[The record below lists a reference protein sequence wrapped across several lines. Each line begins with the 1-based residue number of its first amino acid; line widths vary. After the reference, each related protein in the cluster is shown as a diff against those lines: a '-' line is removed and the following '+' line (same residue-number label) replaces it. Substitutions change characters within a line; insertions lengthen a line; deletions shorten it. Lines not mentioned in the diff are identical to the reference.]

1 MLSYVNPI
9 RCVAPV
15 AAPSLFYLLHCKPYF
30 RKIGLPDRPM
40 SLVPMRKSLLLF
52 ISLFFIAAMHVHA
65 VDIKSIGVPY
75 VQNYTKAMYQWG
87 NQNWSVTRDE
97 HGIMYFGNA
106 EGLLAFDGKYWQQYH
121 MPNGLIVRSVSADGK
136 GKIYTGAYGEF
147 GYWADDKKGFLKYH
161 SLCRLVPT
169 PFNPVN
175 EEIWKIYIDGDRV
188 IFQSFGAIY
197 IYAKGKVSVIK
208 APSPYLFMFKVGKHF
223 FVEQVSAGL
232 FELKNNR
239 LEFIS
244 GSNILGPSGVL
255 AILPLPQN
263 KYIIGTAQNGL
274 FIYDGLTIK
283 PWANQAN
290 DFLKTYQLNNGA
302 AVAGKYFAFG
312 TILNGIVVIDTAGNL
327 IQHINKSSGLQNNTV
342 LSLYTDNEQ
351 NLWAGL
357 DNGIDRIEINSPLY
371 FYFDKTGRFGTVY
384 SSIIFDNKIYLGTNQ
399 GLFYSDW
406 NPDSNSKLFQSFDF
420 KLIPGSQGQ
429 VWELSL
435 QDGRLLCGHN
445 DGTYQVNGNS
455 ITKISTVTGGW
466 TTKRLSADKLI
477 QGNYTGLVI
486 FRKDAAGNWLFDHK
500 VEGFGEPSRYVEQ
513 DSKGQIW
520 VSHAYKGIYKI
531 TLSAD
536 LKKVMTKV
544 YYDGKYG
551 LPGSY
556 NVNVFD
562 LDNRVVF
569 SSDSGFYVYDDI
581 TDRFFKY
588 TQLNKLGTFATS
600 SKIIKAIGKKY
611 WFVNHGRVA
620 LADFSVPGKLI
631 IDTNRFSILNGQ
643 MVQHYETINR
653 INNATY
659 LISIDDGFVILNDED
674 ALIPNK
680 TQIPQVLIRQVENI
694 TDKVYTLS
702 ENGNG
707 VEGIELPYAQNN
719 IRISFSLPYYRQA
732 KIKYQ
737 YYLDG
742 YSKQWSDWT
751 PQSQKEF
758 TNLDQGTYH
767 FGVRAKIN
775 DQNVSAITTLT
786 FVILPP
792 WYAGKLA
799 ILFYGLLLILA
810 YYAIRYYYRL
820 KLKRHQHHIQ
830 QKLQHEKEEFL
841 KQEAIA
847 NQQQIINIKNE
858 QLQAELAGKSRELA
872 NSAMN
877 LVYKNELLQKISEEI
892 LQLKDGSGKK
902 LADDQLR
909 RIQKVIDEGM
919 NDERDWN
926 IFETSFNE
934 AHENFFKKLKSDHP
948 DLVPNDLKLCAY
960 LRMNMSSKEMAS
972 LLNISLRGV
981 EIRRY
986 RLRKKLNLEHDKN
999 LTEFLI
1005 EL

>member
-1 MLSYVNPI
+1 
-9 RCVAPV
+9 
-15 AAPSLFYLLHCKPYF
+15 
-30 RKIGLPDRPM
+30 
-40 SLVPMRKSLLLF
+40 MRKSLLITFLLF
-52 ISLFFIAAMHVHA
+52 CVAPLLARA
-65 VDIKSIGVPY
+65 VDIKSVGVPY
-75 VQNYTKAMYQWG
+75 VQNYTKTMYQSG
-87 NQNWSVTRDE
+87 NQNWSITRDE

-106 EGLLAFDGKYWQQYH
+106 QGLLAFDGKYWQQHH

-136 GKIYTGAYGEF
+136 GKIYVGAYGEF
-147 GYWADDKKGFLKYH
+147 GYWADDNKGILKYN
-161 SLCRLVPT
+161 SLVNLVPAKYK
-169 PFNPVN
+169 PIN
-175 EEIWKIYIDGDRV
+175 EEIWKIYIDGGRI
-188 IFQSFGAIY
+188 IFQSFGSIY
-197 IYAKGKVSVIK
+197 IYSKGKINVIK
-208 APSPYLFMFKVGKHF
+208 TPSPYLFMFKAANRF
-223 FVEQVSAGL
+223 FIEQVSVGL
-232 FELKNNR
+232 FELKDNK
-239 LEFIS
+239 LVFVP

-255 AILPLPQN
+255 SMLPFQKN
-263 KYIIGTAQNGL
+263 KFIIGTAQNGL
-274 FIYDGLTIK
+274 FIYDGQTIK

-302 AVAGKYFAFG
+302 LIAGKYVAYG
-312 TILNGIVVIDTAGNL
+312 TILNGVVVIDTAGNL
-327 IQHINKSSGLQNNTV
+327 IQHINKASGLQNNTV
-342 LSLYTDNEQ
+342 LSLYTDSEQ

-357 DNGIDRIEINSPLY
+357 DNGIDRIEVNSPLY
-371 FYFDKTGRFGTVY
+371 FYFDKTGKFGTVY

-406 NPDSNSKLFQSFDF
+406 VPENNNKLFQSFDF

-429 VWELSL
+429 VWELTL

-445 DGTYQVNGNS
+445 DGTYQVNGS
-455 ITKISTVTGGW
+455 TITKISTITGGW
-466 TTKRLSADKLI
+466 TTKKFGADKLI
-477 QGNYTGLVI
+477 QGNYTGLAI
-486 FRKDAAGNWLFDHK
+486 LRKDVLGNWIFDHK
-500 VEGFGEPSRYVEQ
+500 VEDFGEPSRYVEQ

-520 VSHAYKGIYKI
+520 VSHAYKGIYKL

-536 LKKVMTKV
+536 LKKVTSKV
-544 YYDGKYG
+544 YYDSRYG

-569 SSDSGFYVYDDI
+569 TSDSGFYVYDDI

-588 TQLNKLGTFATS
+588 TQLNKKLGTFATS

-611 WFVNHGRVA
+611 WFINQGRVA
-620 LADFSVPGKLI
+620 LADFSVPGKLS

-653 INNATY
+653 INASTY

-674 ALIPNK
+674 ALLPNK
-680 TQIPQVLIRQVENI
+680 ISIPQVLIRQVENI
-694 TDKVYTLS
+694 TDKVYVIS
-702 ENGNG
+702 EGGSSLND
-707 VEGIELPYAQNN
+707 IEIPYAQNN
-719 IRISFSLPYYRQA
+719 IRISYSLPYYKQA
-732 KIKYQ
+732 KIKFQ
-737 YYLDG
+737 YYLEG
-742 YSKQWSDWT
+742 YSRQWSDWT
-751 PQSQKEF
+751 QQSQKEF

-767 FGVRAKIN
+767 FKVRAKIN
-775 DQNVSAITTLT
+775 DQNVSSITSLT
-786 FVILPP
+786 FIILPP
-792 WYAGKLA
+792 WYAGKPA
-799 ILFYGLLLILA
+799 MLFYALLLLLF
-810 YYAIRYYYRL
+810 YYLVRYYYRL
-820 KLKRHQHHIQ
+820 KLKRHQLHIHE
-830 QKLQHEKEEFL
+830 KLQREKEEFL

-847 NQQQIINIKNE
+847 NEQHIISIKNE
-858 QLQAELAGKSRELA
+858 QLQADLASKSRELA

-892 LQLKDGSGKK
+892 LHLKDSYGKK

-926 IFETSFNE
+926 IFEKSFNE

-999 LTEFLI
+999 LVEFLI

>member
-1 MLSYVNPI
+1 M
-9 RCVAPV
+9 
-15 AAPSLFYLLHCKPYF
+15 
-30 RKIGLPDRPM
+30 RKAIWIGLY
-40 SLVPMRKSLLLF
+40 
-52 ISLFFIAAMHVHA
+52 LFFTTIFHSGA

-75 VQNYTKAMYQWG
+75 VQNYTKNIYQSG

-97 HGIMYFGNA
+97 QGIMYFGNA
-106 EGLLAFDGKYWQQYH
+106 EGLLSFDGKYWQQHH
-121 MPNGLIVRSVSADGK
+121 MPNGLIVRSVLADGK
-136 GKIYTGAYGEF
+136 GKIYTGAFGQF
-147 GYWADDKKGFLKYH
+147 GYWQDDNKGFLRYNSLINLIPQKY
-161 SLCRLVPT
+161 RPI
-169 PFNPVN
+169 N

-188 IFQSFGAIY
+188 LFQSFGAIY
-197 IYAKGKVSVIK
+197 IYAKGSISVVK
-208 APSPYLFMFKVGKHF
+208 APKPYLFLFQAGKRF

-232 FELKNNR
+232 FELKGNR
-239 LEFIS
+239 LEYIQ
-244 GSNILGPSGVL
+244 GSNILGTSGVL
-255 AILPLPQN
+255 SILPFQGN

-274 FIYDGLTIK
+274 FIYDGIHIS

-302 AVAGKYFAFG
+302 VIPGKYFAYG
-312 TILNGIVVIDTAGNL
+312 TILNGIVIVDTAGHVV
-327 IQHINKSSGLQNNTV
+327 QHINKASGLQNNTV
-342 LSLYTDNEQ
+342 LSLYIDSEQ

-357 DNGIDRIEINSPLY
+357 DNGIDRIEVNSPLY
-371 FYFDKTGRFGTVY
+371 FYFDKTGKFGTVY
-384 SSIIFDNKIYLGTNQ
+384 ASIIFNNKIYLGTNQ

-406 NPDSNSKLFQSFDF
+406 IADNNQLFQSFDF

-429 VWELSL
+429 VWDLSL

-445 DGTYQVNGNS
+445 NGTYQVNGNT
-455 ITKISTVTGGW
+455 ITKISTMTGGW
-466 TTKRLSADKLI
+466 TIKKLNHDLLI
-477 QGNYTGLVI
+477 QGIYNGLVI
-486 FRKDAAGNWLFDHK
+486 YKKDAAGNWVFSHK

-520 VSHAYKGIYKI
+520 VSHAYKGIYKL
-531 TLSAD
+531 TLSSD
-536 LKKVMTKV
+536 LKKVTSSI
-544 YYDGKYG
+544 YYDSKYG

-569 SSDSGFYVYDDI
+569 SSDSGFYIYDDI

-588 TQLNKLGTFATS
+588 TQLNKKLGTFES
-600 SKIIKAIGKKY
+600 SGKIIKALGKRY
-611 WFVNHGRVA
+611 WFINQGRVA
-620 LADFSVPGKLI
+620 LADFSVPGKTS
-631 IDTNRFSILNGQ
+631 IDTNRFTVLNGQ

-653 INNATY
+653 INNLTY
-659 LISIDDGFVILNDED
+659 LISIDDGFVILNDGD
-674 ALIPNK
+674 ALLPSPVK
-680 TQIPQVLIRQVENI
+680 IPQVLIRRIENV
-694 TDKVYTLS
+694 TDKVYVISDMNSVHNT
-702 ENGNG
+702 
-707 VEGIELPYAQNN
+707 IEIPYSQNN
-719 IRISFSLPYYRQA
+719 IRIAYSLPYYKQA
-732 KIKYQ
+732 KIKFQ
-737 YYLDG
+737 YYLEG
-742 YSKQWSDWT
+742 YSRQWSDWA

-758 TNLDQGTYH
+758 TNLNQGTYH
-767 FGVRAKIN
+767 FKVRAKIN

-786 FVILPP
+786 FTVLPP
-792 WYAGKLA
+792 WYASKLA
-799 ILFYGLLLILA
+799 ILFYVLLLILA
-810 YYAIRYYYRL
+810 YYLVRYYYRL
-820 KLKRHQHHIQ
+820 KLKRHQQHIQ
-830 QKLQHEKEEFL
+830 EKLQKEKEEFL

-847 NQQQIINIKNE
+847 NEQHIINIKNE
-858 QLQAELAGKSRELA
+858 QLQADLAGKSRELA

-892 LQLKDGSGKK
+892 THLKDSSGKK

-926 IFETSFNE
+926 IFEKSFNE
-934 AHENFFKKLKSDHP
+934 AHENFFKKLKSGHP

>member
-1 MLSYVNPI
+1 
-9 RCVAPV
+9 
-15 AAPSLFYLLHCKPYF
+15 
-30 RKIGLPDRPM
+30 
-40 SLVPMRKSLLLF
+40 MRKSSPIIFLLF
-52 ISLFFIAAMHVHA
+52 CITSLLARA
-65 VDIKSIGVPY
+65 VDIKSVGVPY
-75 VQNYTKAMYQWG
+75 VQNYTKAMYQSG
-87 NQNWSVTRDE
+87 NQNWSITRDE

-106 EGLLAFDGKYWQQYH
+106 QGLLAFDGKYWQQHH
-121 MPNGLIVRSVSADGK
+121 MPNSLIVRSVSADGK
-136 GKIYTGAYGEF
+136 GKIYVGAYGEF
-147 GYWADDKKGFLKYH
+147 GYWADDNKGVLKYN
-161 SLCRLVPT
+161 SLVNLVPAKYK
-169 PFNPVN
+169 PIN
-175 EEIWKIYIDGDRV
+175 EEIWKIYIDGGRI
-188 IFQSFGAIY
+188 IFQSFGSIY
-197 IYAKGKVSVIK
+197 IYSNGKMNVIK
-208 APSPYLFMFKVGKHF
+208 TPNPYLFMFKAGNRF
-223 FVEQVSAGL
+223 FIEKVSVGL
-232 FELKNNR
+232 FELKDNK
-239 LEFIS
+239 LVFVP

-255 AILPLPQN
+255 SMLPFQKN
-263 KYIIGTAQNGL
+263 KFIIGTAQNGL
-274 FIYDGLTIK
+274 FIYDGQTIK

-302 AVAGKYFAFG
+302 LIAGKYVAYG
-312 TILNGIVVIDTAGNL
+312 TILNGVVVIDTAGNL
-327 IQHINKSSGLQNNTV
+327 IQHINKASGLQNNTV
-342 LSLYTDNEQ
+342 LSLYTDSEQ

-357 DNGIDRIEINSPLY
+357 DNGIDRIEVNSPLY
-371 FYFDKTGRFGTVY
+371 FYFDKTGKFGTVY

-406 NPDSNSKLFQSFDF
+406 VPENNNKLFQSFDF

-429 VWELSL
+429 VWELTL

-445 DGTYQVNGNS
+445 DGTYQVNS
-455 ITKISTVTGGW
+455 STITKISTITGGW
-466 TTKRLSADKLI
+466 TTKKFGADKLI
-477 QGNYTGLVI
+477 QGNYTGLAF
-486 FRKDAAGNWLFDHK
+486 FRKDVLSNWIFDHK

-520 VSHAYKGIYKI
+520 VSHAYKGIYKL

-536 LKKVMTKV
+536 LKKVTSKV
-544 YYDGKYG
+544 YYDSRYG

-569 SSDSGFYVYDDI
+569 TSDSGFYVYDDI

-588 TQLNKLGTFATS
+588 TQLNKKLGTFATS

-611 WFVNHGRVA
+611 WFINQGRVA
-620 LADFSVPGKLI
+620 LADFSVPGKLS

-653 INNATY
+653 INASTY

-674 ALIPNK
+674 ALLPNK
-680 TQIPQVLIRQVENI
+680 ISIPQVLIRQVENI
-694 TDKVYTLS
+694 TDKVYIIS
-702 ENGNG
+702 EGGSSLND
-707 VEGIELPYAQNN
+707 IEIPYAQNN
-719 IRISFSLPYYRQA
+719 IRISYSLPYYKQA
-732 KIKYQ
+732 KIKFQ
-737 YYLDG
+737 YYLEG
-742 YSKQWSDWT
+742 YSRQWSDWT
-751 PQSQKEF
+751 QQSQKEF

-767 FGVRAKIN
+767 FKVRAKIN
-775 DQNVSAITTLT
+775 DQNVSSITSLT
-786 FVILPP
+786 FIILPP
-792 WYAGKLA
+792 WYAGKPA
-799 ILFYGLLLILA
+799 MLFYALLLLLF
-810 YYAIRYYYRL
+810 YYLVRYYYRL
-820 KLKRHQHHIQ
+820 KLKRHQLHIHE
-830 QKLQHEKEEFL
+830 KLQREKEEFL

-847 NQQQIINIKNE
+847 NEQHIISIKNE
-858 QLQAELAGKSRELA
+858 QLQADLASKSRELA

-892 LQLKDGSGKK
+892 LHLKDSSGKK

-926 IFETSFNE
+926 IFEKSFNE

-999 LTEFLI
+999 LVEFLI